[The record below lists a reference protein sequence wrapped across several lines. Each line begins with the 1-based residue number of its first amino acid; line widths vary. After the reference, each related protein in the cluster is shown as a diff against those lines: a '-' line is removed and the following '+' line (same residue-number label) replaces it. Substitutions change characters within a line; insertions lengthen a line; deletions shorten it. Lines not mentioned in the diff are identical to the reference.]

1 MISNTTRLCFSPVEM
16 TLNIHYAGGRAGLK
30 SWLDTEVT
38 GKVLSSVGDRTP
50 VVQSAVRHYT
60 ELPQI
65 LVQIVIL
72 KKLTPTKEQATV

>member
-1 MISNTTRLCFSPVEM
+1 MISITTRLCFPPGEM
-16 TLNIHYAGGRAGLK
+16 TLNIHCTGGWAGLK

-65 LVQIVIL
+65 LVQIGIL
-72 KKLTPTKEQATV
+72 KKLSPTKEQATV